1 MLTPFEY
8 TVVDES
14 FGLFTDQTPPNR
26 LWYPFSFDIR
36 RLPTGN
42 KIWIRR
48 RLEESG
54 PGYIMNISCGNGNI
68 QKFSGCFDYGALQGL
83 PALQQFQLLNHRER
97 SGMYMIAILVRPV
110 ADILVPMVLSLSKNT
125 LQQGKVRIDA
135 STACTGTPM
144 WSQTYDARDAV
155 RGIELRNKIQSH
167 LVEQGRLTLS
177 SPAVRLII
185 DTVLVRGN
193 KIVKHPTQFGKRTPA
208 RTQYPKTPYMNTIRC
223 WLKRR

>member
-8 TVVDES
+8 SVVDES
-14 FGLFTDQTPPNR
+14 FDLFTDQTPPNR
-26 LWYPFSFDIR
+26 LWHPFSFDIR

-48 RLEESG
+48 RLEEPG
-54 PGYIMNISCGNGNI
+54 PGFIMNISCGNGNI
-68 QKFSGCFDYGALQGL
+68 QKFWGCFDYGALQGL
-83 PALQQFQLLNHRER
+83 PALKQFQLSNHRELR
-97 SGMYMIAILVRPV
+97 GMYMIAILVRPV
-110 ADILVPMVLSLSKNT
+110 ADIRSPLVLLLTKNT

-135 STACTGTPM
+135 SIALSGTPM
-144 WSQTYDARDAV
+144 WSHTYDALDTV
-155 RGIELRNKIQSH
+155 RGFELRHKIQSH

-193 KIVKHPTQFGKRTPA
+193 KIVKHPTRFGKRTPA
-208 RTQYPKTPYMNTIRC
+208 RTQYPKTPYMSTIRC